1 MPTLSSDIIQFLSVF
16 TIAVTMPTF
25 AKMLTLLQG
34 TILTSGRRTITAALR
49 AMGLSE
55 DQEFSKYHHVFNR
68 ARWSPWVVSK
78 LLLELLIKSCLSPDA
93 ALVLLIDDT
102 LERRRGPK
110 IKYKGWFRDPIRST
124 VKRVSTSLGIRW
136 LCVAMAVTVPWSSR
150 CWALPFILVPTLSPQ
165 VSQKLGKKHRSLL
178 DWAEYLVVKIRRWQP
193 NRPIILVGD
202 GAFATMP
209 LLQRC
214 QRRHIRVTLVAR
226 MRFDAVLHQPPG
238 PQPKSKPGPKPK
250 KGARLP
256 NPQAYLNDPTTTWTE
271 QEVDWYGGQRQMVEI
286 ATGQCLWYRRGLD
299 PAHIRWVL
307 IRCPTDETF
316 EPIPLLCADPDVAV
330 TQIVEWFVLR
340 WNIEVTFEEI
350 RAQLG
355 FETQRHWSDKAIER
369 TVPALFALFSLVTLI
384 AIRLHP
390 DQLPVQSTAWYH
402 KQEATFSDALAAVRR
417 HLWGL
422 DEYCRSADQ
431 PEMFLIPAPVW
442 ANLVQVVL
450 YAT

>member
-1 MPTLSSDIIQFLSVF
+1 M
-16 TIAVTMPTF
+16 AVTVPTF
-25 AKMLTLLQG
+25 TKMLVLFQG
-34 TILTSGRRTITAALR
+34 AILTSGRRTITAALR
-49 AMGLSE
+49 AMGLSDE
-55 DQEFSKYHHVFNR
+55 PAFSKYHQVFNR
-68 ARWSPWVVSK
+68 AKWSPWVLSK
-78 LLLELLIKSCLSPDA
+78 LLLALLIKTWVPPGV

-124 VKRVSTSLGIRW
+124 VKHVSTSLGLRW
-136 LCVAMAVTVPWSSR
+136 LCVALAVRVPWSR
-150 CWALPFILVPTLSPQ
+150 RAWALPFILVPTLAPK
-165 VSQKLGKKHRSLL
+165 VSQKWGKPHRSLVA
-178 DWAEYLVVKIRRWQP
+178 WAEYLVVKIRRWQP
-193 NRPIILVGD
+193 DRPLILVGD
-202 GAFATMP
+202 GAFAAMA

-214 QRRHIRVTLVAR
+214 QRKHLRVTLVAR

-250 KGARLP
+250 KGVRLP
-256 NPQAYLNDPTTTWTE
+256 NPQAYLDDPTTVWTE
-271 QEVDWYGGQRQMVEI
+271 QEVAWYGGQRQRVEI

-299 PAHIRWVL
+299 PAPIRWVL
-307 IRCPTDETF
+307 VRCLEETF
-316 EPIPLLCADPDVAV
+316 DPIPLLCADPAVAAP
-330 TQIVEWFVLR
+330 QIVEWFVLR

-369 TVPALFALFSLVTLI
+369 TVPALFGLFSLVTLI
-384 AIRLHP
+384 AMKLHP

-422 DEYCRSADQ
+422 DEYCNSADQ
-431 PEMFLIPAPVW
+431 PEMLLIPAPIW
-442 ANLVQVVL
+442 ARLVQVAL
-450 YAT
+450 YPT

>member
-1 MPTLSSDIIQFLSVF
+1 MPTLSPDIIQILSIF
-16 TIAVTMPTF
+16 TIAMAAPTL
-25 AKMLTLLQG
+25 AKMVVLLQG

-55 DQEFSKYHHVFNR
+55 DQEFSKYHQVFNR
-68 ARWSPWVVSK
+68 AKWSPWVMSK
-78 LLLELLIKSCLSPDA
+78 LLLELLIKSFLPPGA

-110 IKYKGWFRDPIRST
+110 IRYKGWFRDPIRST
-124 VKRVSTSLGIRW
+124 VTRVSTSLGIRW
-136 LCVAMAVTVPWSSR
+136 LCVGLAVIVPWSSR
-150 CWALPFILVPTLSPQ
+150 PWGLPFILVPTLSPKA
-165 VSQKLGKKHRSLL
+165 SQKLGKKHRTLI

-193 NRPIILVGD
+193 DRAIILVGD

-214 QRRHIRVTLVAR
+214 QRKHIGVTLVAR

-238 PQPKSKPGPKPK
+238 PQPKGKRGPKPK

-256 NPQAYLNDPTTTWTE
+256 NPQAYLDDPTTIWSP
-271 QEVDWYGGQRQMVEI
+271 QEVLWYGGQRRTVEI

-299 PAHIRWVL
+299 PAPIRWVL
-307 IRCPTDETF
+307 VRCPTDETF
-316 EPIPLLCADPDVAV
+316 EPFPLLCADPDVAAS
-330 TQIVEWFVLR
+330 QIVEWFVMR

-350 RAQLG
+350 RTQLG
-355 FETQRHWSDKAIER
+355 FETQRQWSDKAIER
-369 TVPALFALFSLVTLI
+369 TAPALFGLFSLLVVI
-384 AIRLHP
+384 AIKLHP
-390 DQLPVQSTAWYH
+390 DQLPVHRTAWYH
-402 KQEATFSDALAAVRR
+402 KDQATFSDVLAAVRR

-422 DEYCRSADQ
+422 DDYSRSADQ

-442 ANLVQVVL
+442 ANLIQVAL

>member
-1 MPTLSSDIIQFLSVF
+1 MPTLSPDIIQLMSIF
-16 TIAVTMPTF
+16 TIGMTVPTLT
-25 AKMLTLLQG
+25 KMVVLMQG

-49 AMGLSE
+49 AMGLSDE
-55 DQEFSKYHHVFNR
+55 PQFSKYHQVFNR
-68 ARWSPWVVSK
+68 AKWSPWVLSK
-78 LLLELLIKSCLSPDA
+78 LLLRLLVNQCLPA
-93 ALVLLIDDT
+93 EGALVLLIDDT

-124 VKRVSTSLGIRW
+124 AKHVSTSLGIRW
-136 LCVAMAVTVPWSSR
+136 LCVALAVRVPWSGR
-150 CWALPFILVPTLSPQ
+150 NWALPFMVVPTLSPA
-165 VSQKLGKKHRSLL
+165 VSQKLGKKHRTLL

-193 NRPIILVGD
+193 DRPLILVGD
-202 GAFATMP
+202 GAFAAMP

-214 QRRHIRVTLVAR
+214 QRKHIRVTLVAR

-250 KGARLP
+250 KGDRLP
-256 NPQAYLNDPTTTWTE
+256 NPQAYLDDPTTNWSQ
-271 QEVDWYGGQRQMVEI
+271 QEVDWYGGQRQLIQI

-299 PAHIRWVL
+299 PAPIRWVL
-307 IRCPTDETF
+307 IRCPDETF
-316 EPIPLLCADPDVAV
+316 EPIPVLCADPEVTA

-350 RAQLG
+350 RAHLG

-369 TVPALFALFSLVTLI
+369 TVPTLFGLFSLVTLL
-384 AIRLHP
+384 AIKLHP
-390 DQLPVQSTAWYH
+390 DQLSVHSTAWYH

-431 PEMFLIPAPVW
+431 PEMFLIPAPIW
-442 ANLVQVVL
+442 TSLVKVAL
-450 YAT
+450 YAV

>member
-1 MPTLSSDIIQFLSVF
+1 MPTLSPDIIQILSIF
-16 TIAVTMPTF
+16 TIAVTGPTF
-25 AKMLTLLQG
+25 AKMLVLLQG
-34 TILTSGRRTITAALR
+34 TILSSGRRTITAALR
-49 AMGLSE
+49 VMGLKDE
-55 DQEFSKYHHVFNR
+55 QEFSKYHHVFNR
-68 ARWSPWVVSK
+68 AKWSSWVLSK
-78 LLLELLIKSCLSPDA
+78 LLLALLIKSCLPPGA

-102 LERRRGPK
+102 LERRRGKK

-124 VKRVSTSLGIRW
+124 AKRVSTSLGIRW
-136 LCVAMAVTVPWSSR
+136 LCVALSVTVPWSSR
-150 CWALPFILVPTLSPQ
+150 PWALPFILVPTLSPE
-165 VSQKLGKKHRSLL
+165 VSQKLGKKHRTLL

-193 NRPIILVGD
+193 DRSIILVGD
-202 GAFATMP
+202 GAFASMP

-214 QRRHIRVTLVAR
+214 QRKHIRVTLVAR

-256 NPQAYLNDPTTTWTE
+256 NPQGYLDAPTTTWTE
-271 QEVDWYGGQRQMVEI
+271 QEVDWYGGQRRMVEI
-286 ATGQCLWYRRGLD
+286 ATGRCLWYRRGLD
-299 PAHIRWVL
+299 PAPIRWVL
-307 IRCPTDETF
+307 VRCPDDSF
-316 EPIPLLCADPDVAV
+316 EPIPLLCADPEVTA

-369 TVPALFALFSLVTLI
+369 TVPALFGLFSLVTLI
-384 AIRLHP
+384 AISLHP

-402 KQEATFSDALAAVRR
+402 KQEATFSDALTAVRR

-422 DEYCRSADQ
+422 DEYCRSANQ
-431 PEMFLIPAPVW
+431 PEMVLIPAPLW
-442 ANLVQVVL
+442 TSLVQVAL
-450 YAT
+450 HAT